1 MDRVAEAVSGGRP
14 VVLDG
19 GLATLLEE
27 YGYDLSGGLWSARLL
42 EEDPDAIRRV
52 HRAYFAAGAEVAT
65 AAGYQAGIPALVA
78 RGWSRSRALGLVRRS
93 VELARAERD
102 AFGSGLVA
110 AGVGPYGAS
119 RADGSEYT
127 GAYDL
132 DEDGL
137 YAWHLERWRVLADS
151 GADLMACETVPSAA
165 EVRALARLIGRT
177 PGVRAWLSL
186 SCRDGEHMA
195 DGTPVRG
202 LVAELAASEAAGAL
216 VAVGVNCTAPRFVP
230 DLVRT
235 VAEAGF
241 PGVAYPNSGE
251 VWDVRARRWTGVSD
265 PAEFGVEALRWHRAG
280 AVLVGGCCRTGPEHI
295 RSVRRH
301 LHAPWAAAPGPGGD
315 AGRVGRAAAPRNTPP
330 RAP

>member
-1 MDRVAEAVSGGRP
+1 MRGVDRVAEAVAGGRP

-19 GLATLLEE
+19 GLATRLEE

-42 EEDPDAIRRV
+42 AEDPDAIRRV
-52 HRAYFAAGAEVAT
+52 HRDHLEAGAEVVT
-65 AAGYQAGIPALVA
+65 AAGYQAGLPALTA
-78 RGWSRSRALGLVRRS
+78 RGWSRAEAIGLVRRS
-93 VELARAERD
+93 VELARLERD

-110 AGVGPYGAS
+110 AGVGPYGAA

-137 YAWHLERWRVLADS
+137 YSWHRERWRVLADA

-165 EVRALARLIGRT
+165 EVRALARLVAET
-177 PGVRAWLSL
+177 PGVRTWLSL
-186 SCRDGEHMA
+186 SCRDGVRA
-195 DGTPVRG
+195 CDGTPLREV
-202 LVAELAASEAAGAL
+202 VAELAGSPAAPRL

-230 DLVRT
+230 DLVRV

-241 PGVAYPNSGE
+241 PAVAYPNSGE
-251 VWDVRARRWTGVSD
+251 VWDAGARRWTGVSS
-265 PAEFGVEALRWHRAG
+265 PEEFGAAAVTWCRAG

-295 RSVRRH
+295 RSVRAH
-301 LHAPWAAAPGPGGD
+301 LD
-315 AGRVGRAAAPRNTPP
+315 ALASP
-330 RAP
+330 

>member
-1 MDRVAEAVSGGRP
+1 MRRVDRVAQAVAGGRP

-19 GLATLLEE
+19 GSATLLEE

-42 EEDPDAIRRV
+42 AEDPDAIRRV

-65 AAGYQAGIPALVA
+65 AAGYQASVPALVA
-78 RGWSRSRALGLVRRS
+78 RGWSRSAALGLVRRS
-93 VELARAERD
+93 VELALAERD

-110 AGVGPYGAS
+110 AGVGPYGAAL
-119 RADGSEYT
+119 ADGSEYT

-137 YAWHLERWRVLADS
+137 YAWHRERWRVLADS

-165 EVRALARLIGRT
+165 EARALARLIGET

-186 SCRDGEHMA
+186 SCRDGERLG
-195 DGTPVRG
+195 DGTPVRE
-202 LVAELAASEAAGAL
+202 LAAELAASGAAGSL

-230 DLVRT
+230 DLVRA
-235 VAEAGF
+235 VAAAGF
-241 PGVAYPNSGE
+241 PAVAYPNSGE
-251 VWDVRARRWTGVSD
+251 VWDARAQRWTGVSE
-265 PAEFGVEALRWHRAG
+265 PAEFGAAAVEWHRAG
-280 AVLVGGCCRTGPEHI
+280 AVLVGGCCRTGPEHV

-301 LHAPWAAAPGPGGD
+301 LHGGD
-315 AGRVGRAAAPRNTPP
+315 A
-330 RAP
+330 